1 MPVTFSPGEAE
12 TRPLH
17 PKEIVYTTPQ
27 KVAELLGIGPNEA
40 VLMSANAEANA
51 VFVTGGDYRNTGFS
65 VGDTILIYSDADP
78 LGQEHAITAITTS
91 VNGVK
96 LSFATSINPGLYE
109 TADNAYVQNQASFT
123 NGKTRGMKRSTVEAR
138 ILEVQDKIDNV
149 THNAWRP
156 YLVNAEYINFDTY
169 KPYRRRYYTDYVGT
183 TPLQF
188 RNVQQILKLE
198 IWQGNT
204 YRELAGAGCTLKI
217 EEDNVSKKFRQPFF
231 LFGLPNGTSATV
243 AVKQDNPVYASTF
256 AFVTFPGSGYSN
268 QSGVTPTGGSGT
280 GMTINTTVANGAN
293 HSVTIVNKGTGYL
306 NGDTLTIPNGS
317 GDSKFKVTIF
327 DSGLNDNTSISNNF
341 QDKVHMH
348 QDFADTI
355 NEEDRAGKG
364 AVTFEPRF
372 TLPGSTSNITLKD
385 EIMAV
390 ANADYGNGVLKITSM
405 RQTKG
410 GERNTVAVY
419 PSNFG
424 SISDVVKNK
433 GHARFGGSIASL
445 SITTG
450 GSGYSAGTLN
460 DTGGSRVV
468 NNGSSEDPVLLT
480 LTNSGKGVRVTFT
493 VGGGGV
499 VNAITAIDIPTS
511 NTGAFLVGDVIEFD
525 HPTGTGTGFTAT
537 VTAVTNNQSLFIT
550 DSTGLELV
558 GGATSSSLVPGVI
571 TIGNRVYCVKN
582 WNSSEINFSD
592 ITFPVVHDAS
602 QNLIL
607 TYEQLTLKNDL
618 GDFSDSTTVV
628 VDNGVETVV
637 NTPGVGS
644 QARLGDW
651 WMDHEMGIIYF
662 NNSYPFFEWNA
673 VKVSYIY
680 GERYLEK
687 AIEEAATKMV
697 AADLLM
703 SDDRSV
709 LIPEGTQNVDLG
721 AKIQLYRKEAED
733 ILSRYKEMVVFA

>member
-27 KVAELLGIGPNEA
+27 KVAELLGIGPSESVLSSADA
-40 VLMSANAEANA
+40 VSDG
-51 VFVTGGDYRNTGFS
+51 VFVTGGDFRNVGFS
-65 VGDTILIYSDADP
+65 VGDSILIYSDLDP
-78 LGQEHAITAITTS
+78 MGTTLVIS
-91 VNGVK
+91 SIANGGASGVK
-96 LSFATSINPGLYE
+96 LLTETSFTHGNFT
-109 TADNAYVQNQASFT
+109 TAANTYVENQASFT

-138 ILEVQDKIDNV
+138 ILEVQDKIDNI

-183 TPLQF
+183 TPLLF

-217 EEDNVSKKFRQPFF
+217 ERNDTNGKFWEPIF
-231 LFGLPNGTSATV
+231 LFGLPNGSCAKV
-243 AVKQDNPVYASTF
+243 GLKQSNPVFANTF
-256 AFVTFPGSGYSN
+256 AAVISPGTGYSN
-268 QSGVTPTGGSGT
+268 QSGITPTGGSGT
-280 GMTINTTVANGAN
+280 GMTINTITSNGAN
-293 HSVTIVNKGTGYL
+293 RIVNVINKGTGYVE
-306 NGDTLTIPNGS
+306 GDILTIPNGS
-317 GDSKFKVTIF
+317 GDSTFTIATF
-327 DSGLNDNTSISNNF
+327 DSGVNDNTSISNNF
-341 QDKVHMH
+341 QDKVHTH

-355 NEEDRAGKG
+355 NEEDRASKG
-364 AVTFEPRF
+364 PITFEPRF
-372 TLPGSTSNITLKD
+372 TLPGSTSNVTLKD

-390 ANADYGNGVLKITSM
+390 ANSDYGNGVLKVTSM

-419 PSNFG
+419 SETQG
-424 SISDVVKNK
+424 TISDVVTKK
-433 GHARFGGSIASL
+433 GYARFAGSISSL

-450 GSGYSAGTLN
+450 GSGYSAGTL
-460 DTGGSRVV
+460 DATGGSFQFLSIDDPNGTPNTLS
-468 NNGSSEDPVLLT
+468 NN
-480 LTNSGKGVRVTFT
+480 GKGVRVTVT
-493 VGGGGV
+493 VNGGV
-499 VNAITAIDIPTS
+499 VDAITAINIPTS
-511 NTGAFLVGDVIEFD
+511 NDGQGFLVGDVIEF
-525 HPTGTGTGFTAT
+525 GNGGFTAT
-537 VTAVTNNQSLFIT
+537 VTGVHPNQSLSIT
-550 DSTGLELV
+550 N
-558 GGATSSSLVPGVI
+558 SSGIRLIGSPKLVPGVI
-571 TIGNRVYCVKN
+571 TIGTHVICVKQ
-582 WNSSEINFSD
+582 WDSSSTPFTD
-592 ITFPVVHDAS
+592 ITFPLGPVSIPDTGNGHEYK
-602 QNLIL
+602 QH
-607 TYEQLTLKNDL
+607 TLRNDL

-651 WMDHEMGIIYF
+651 WLDHEMGIIYF

-721 AKIQLYRKEAED
+721 AKIQLYRKEAEE

>member
-96 LSFATSINPGLYE
+96 LSFAASINPGLYE

-217 EEDNVSKKFRQPFF
+217 EKNEVTGKFKEPFF
-231 LFGLPNGTSATV
+231 FFGLPNGTCAKV
-243 AVKQDNPVYASTF
+243 GVKQSLPNNFGLTQTTVIH
-256 AFVTFPGSGYSN
+256 PGSGYSN

-280 GMTINTTVANGAN
+280 GMTINTTVDNGAIKT
-293 HSVTIVNKGTGYL
+293 VVVVNKGTGYL
-306 NGDTLTIPNGS
+306 DGDILTISTGS
-317 GDSKFKVTIF
+317 ADAKFKITTF
-327 DSGLNDNTSISNNF
+327 DSGVNDNTSISDNF

-364 AVTFEPRF
+364 AITFEPRF

-390 ANADYGNGVLKITSM
+390 ANADYGNGVLKVTSM

-410 GERNTVAVY
+410 GERNTIAAF
-419 PSNFG
+419 SG
-424 SISDVVKNK
+424 TQGTISDVVTSK
-433 GHARFGGSIASL
+433 GHARFAGSITSL

-450 GSGYSAGTLN
+450 GSGYSAGTL
-460 DTGGSRVV
+460 DATGGSFQMLSID
-468 NNGSSEDPVLLT
+468 NPNGTPET
-480 LTNSGKGVRVTFT
+480 LTNTGKGVRVTVT
-493 VGGGGV
+493 VSGGV
-499 VNAITAIDIPTS
+499 VNAITAINIPTS
-511 NTGAFLVGDVIEFD
+511 NNGQGFLVGDVIEFE
-525 HPTGTGTGFTAT
+525 PGGGATGFTAT
-537 VTAVTNNQSLFIT
+537 VTGVNANQSLSIT
-550 DSTGLELV
+550 N
-558 GGATSSSLVPGVI
+558 SSGIRLIGSPKLVPGVI
-571 TIGNRVYCVKN
+571 EVGSHIICVKS
-582 WNSSEINFSD
+582 WSSTSTSFTD
-592 ITFPVVHDAS
+592 ITFPIGAVPFLDTGIGHE
-602 QNLIL
+602 
-607 TYEQLTLKNDL
+607 YEQLTLKNDL